1 MRIELIDGWHAWGA
15 ENWPYG
21 GFFGY
26 LGYGGY
32 GGHGHMVNLIDI
44 MYEGNG
50 EQSLKPQ
57 TLDIASYSNLY

>member
-1 MRIELIDGWHAWGA
+1 
-15 ENWPYG
+15 
-21 GFFGY
+21 
-26 LGYGGY
+26 
-32 GGHGHMVNLIDI
+32 MVNLIDI